1 MQAKSSDVFV
11 TNVLKVL
18 VKSRGKE
25 DNYNVY
31 LFINKGIL

>member
-1 MQAKSSDVFV
+1 M

-31 LFINKGIL
+31 LYINKGIL

>member
-1 MQAKSSDVFV
+1 M

-31 LFINKGIL
+31 IYINKGIL

>member
-1 MQAKSSDVFV
+1 MQAKSSDVFM
-11 TNVLKVL
+11 TIVLKVL

-31 LFINKGIL
+31 LYINKGIL

>member
-1 MQAKSSDVFV
+1 MQAKSSDVFM
-11 TNVLKVL
+11 TYVLKVL

-31 LFINKGIL
+31 LYINKGIL